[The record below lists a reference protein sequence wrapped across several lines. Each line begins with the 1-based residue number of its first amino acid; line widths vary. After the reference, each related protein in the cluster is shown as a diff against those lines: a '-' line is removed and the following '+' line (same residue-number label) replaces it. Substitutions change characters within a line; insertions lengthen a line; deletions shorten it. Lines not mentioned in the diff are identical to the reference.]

1 MKHVLLLIAGF
12 VGLFPAGRI
21 VAQSTVITYE
31 VGDFLV
37 STLSEEGQEAQ
48 ANLLVGTTPAM
59 LEKYLPGGTFLLE
72 IQAFLIRTPEHT
84 VLVDA
89 GVGKN
94 LSRNL
99 KSLEVAEEKVD
110 IILLTHAHGDH
121 IGGLL
126 RDGKRVFTNAA
137 LYIAK
142 AEYDYWMNEKERGD
156 NARKVF
162 ETYRDNLHTFVPG
175 EWAKAEALFPGIQAI
190 ATYGHT
196 PGHTSF
202 LIQSAEKQ
210 LLIWGDILHAAPVQ
224 FPCPEVSL
232 SFDTDRREAEA
243 TRKKVLEYVA
253 GSKIR
258 VAGAHIPFPAIGT
271 VSAGNGEERYTFTP
285 VCLCEGIY

>member
-1 MKHVLLLIAGF
+1 
-12 VGLFPAGRI
+12 
-21 VAQSTVITYE
+21 
-31 VGDFLV
+31 
-37 STLSEEGQEAQ
+37 
-48 ANLLVGTTPAM
+48 M
-59 LEKYLPGGTFLLE
+59 LEKYLPNGTFLLE

-94 LSRNL
+94 LSKNL

-162 ETYRDNLHTFVPG
+162 EAYRDKLHTFVPG
-175 EWAKAEALFPGIQAI
+175 EWTKSEALLPGIQAI

-210 LLIWGDILHAAPVQ
+210 LLIWGDILHAVPVQ

-253 GSKIR
+253 GNKIR

-271 VSAGNGEERYTFTP
+271 VSAGNERYTFVPT
-285 VCLCEGIY
+285 CLCEGIY